1 MYNNTIMKPIESIA
15 EEVADQSVI
24 AFTQVILL
32 TPEEAFRLNHI
43 IFVSVVEILKQ
54 NSFPK

>member
-1 MYNNTIMKPIESIA
+1 MKPIESIA

-24 AFTQVILL
+24 AFTQVTLL